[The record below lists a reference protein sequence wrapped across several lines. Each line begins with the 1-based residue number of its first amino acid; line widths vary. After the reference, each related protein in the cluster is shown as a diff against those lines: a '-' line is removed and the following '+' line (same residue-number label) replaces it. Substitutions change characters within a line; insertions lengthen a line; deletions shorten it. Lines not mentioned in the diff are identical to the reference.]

1 MCDISRDK
9 KISINPDYTLS
20 RVDSLSPREV
30 AERSIIKK
38 FRKEIWKRFVKG
50 VNEFHLI
57 SPGDKIA
64 VCLSG
69 GKDSMLLAKC
79 MQEILKHGKF
89 EFELL
94 FISMDPGYNSH
105 NRSIILH
112 NSGLLGVPIHF
123 FESEIF
129 DVVSSQ
135 QGSPCYLCA
144 RMRRGHLYKEAQ
156 SLGCNKIALGH
167 HFDDV
172 IETVL
177 MGVLYGGQFQ
187 TMLPRIKSVNFEGME
202 LIRPL
207 YYVRES
213 DVIAWQRYNSLDF
226 IRCAC
231 PLTENL
237 GEGESPSSKRFEV
250 KQLIA
255 ELKKKNPYV
264 ESNIFRSLYNVNLDT
279 VISYKKGTDFHHFL
293 DSFTDE

>member
-1 MCDISRDK
+1 MHENVNDENRCMMFEVRRGR
-9 KISINPDYTLS
+9 PGVLS
-20 RVDSLSPREV
+20 DCAR

-38 FRKEIWKRFVKG
+38 FRKEIWKRFIKG
-50 VNEFHLI
+50 INEFQLI

-79 MQEILKHGKF
+79 MQEILRHGKF
-89 EFELL
+89 DFELV
-94 FISMDPGYNSH
+94 FISMDPGYNLH
-105 NRSIILH
+105 NRSIVLH
-112 NSGLLGVPIHF
+112 NSELLGVPVHF
-123 FESEIF
+123 FKSEIF
-129 DVVSSQ
+129 EVVSSQ
-135 QGSPCYLCA
+135 EGSPCYLCA

-177 MGVLYGGQFQ
+177 MGILYGGQFQ
-187 TMLPRIKSVNFEGME
+187 TMLPRIKSTNFADME

-213 DVIAWQRYNSLDF
+213 DVIAWQRYNSLEF

-237 GEGESPSSKRFEV
+237 NADDVPASKRFEV
-250 KQLIA
+250 KQLIC
-255 ELKKKNPYV
+255 ELKRKNPYI
-264 ESNIFRSLYNVNLDT
+264 ENNIFKSLYNVNLDT
-279 VISYKKGTDFHHFL
+279 IISYRKGSECHHFL
-293 DSFTDE
+293 ENFTAL